1 MSVGDGVVGAF
12 LQRAITLKR
21 AISLGRKAQRGIS
34 TGRTTVIMMVQHP
47 AGGPWKRS
55 IPVRIAKCCCQVQ
68 QWGFDESSLDGVPRF
83 NQWCRIREGDA
94 YNVVTIECSGLLPGA
109 SAEMVGEHM
118 WRSWERG
125 HEALNILRQGL
136 GEEADTLVPL
146 VNGGVTLAKLRSV
159 MHDTCNH
166 ANKVARLAQG
176 LRNDSMEE
184 WESMEEYQVDWQD
197 FCAGIT
203 RVISRWMLSTG
214 GMRLT

>member
-1 MSVGDGVVGAF
+1 M
-12 LQRAITLKR
+12 
-21 AISLGRKAQRGIS
+21 
-34 TGRTTVIMMVQHP
+34 
-47 AGGPWKRS
+47 
-55 IPVRIAKCCCQVQ
+55 
-68 QWGFDESSLDGVPRF
+68 
-83 NQWCRIREGDA
+83 
-94 YNVVTIECSGLLPGA
+94 VTIECLGLLPGA

-176 LRNDSMEE
+176 LRNDSGKQLYGDEE
-184 WESMEEYQVDWQD
+184 WKSMEEYQVGWQD
-197 FCAGIT
+197 FLCGIT
-203 RVISRWMLSTG
+203 RIISRWMLSTG